1 MNSASSALCAPALTS
16 AKVYPGAALSAAVT
30 ATVSTVGASTFTST
44 AISRFFCKSISTAA
58 SSAAS
63 GTPAC
68 VAITTFTVP
77 MPRARP
83 TAFAAATPG

>member
-1 MNSASSALCAPALTS
+1 MNSASSALCAPAFTS
-16 AKVYPGAALSAAVT
+16 AKAYPDAALSAAVT
-30 ATVSTVGASTFTST
+30 ATGSTVGASTFKST
-44 AISRFFCKSISTAA
+44 AISRFFCNSVSTAV
-58 SSAAS
+58 SSSSS